1 MTDLYLPIL
10 TTIFAAVIVCFT
22 LYSVKR
28 GIPTPSPTK
37 TAIAVIGLSIIG
49 GAAFY
54 ATGAADLWGTV
65 KAVTHL
71 VAAAIFFAAAVL
83 VICASIGLFRF
94 GDEYGI
100 NIFYVRNHITGVIDD
115 VCALTMIFVGILIG
129 RLDLAAVGFFFFAF
143 IPFVGNALA
152 NAYYYTVNKKRGVE

>member
-1 MTDLYLPIL
+1 MMNLYLPIL
-10 TTIFAAVIVCFT
+10 TTIFAAAVILFT

-37 TAIAVIGLSIIG
+37 TAIAVIGLALIG
-49 GAAFY
+49 GVAIY
-54 ATGAADLWGTV
+54 TSGAADFMGTV
-65 KAVTHL
+65 KAVTNL
-71 VAAAIFFAAAVL
+71 VAAAILFAASVL
-83 VICASIGLFRF
+83 IVCASIGLFRF
-94 GDEYGI
+94 GDEYGV
-100 NIFYVRNHITGVIDD
+100 NIFYVRIHITGVIDD
-115 VCALTMIFVGILIG
+115 VCALTMIFVGLLIG